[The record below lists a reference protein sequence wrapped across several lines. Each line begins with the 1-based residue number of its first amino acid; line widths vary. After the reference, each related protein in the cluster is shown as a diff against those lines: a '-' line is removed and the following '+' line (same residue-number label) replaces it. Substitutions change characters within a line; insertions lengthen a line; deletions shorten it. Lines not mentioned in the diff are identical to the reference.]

1 MLLFGDAM
9 KRQQTQ
15 WIWLQTAAEGTFIR
29 VGYIHNKN
37 QGVALDKIRVQIHS
51 KHCNLDFN
59 MRLDEASG
67 LAAGINKVICVQTL
81 KGRISDT
88 PNAPREGRAVARTL
102 DADVGTEMR
111 KEQA

>member
-1 MLLFGDAM
+1 MIVPSMLLFGEAM

-15 WIWLQTAAEGTFIR
+15 WIWLQTGAEGTFIR

-37 QGVALDKIRVQIHS
+37 RGVALDKIRVQIHS
-51 KHCNLDFN
+51 KHCDLDFN

-67 LAAGINKVICVQTL
+67 LAAGINKVICIQTL

-88 PNAPREGRAVARTL
+88 PNSDLGRNDT
-102 DADVGTEMR
+102 
-111 KEQA
+111 